1 MKTPSVLFVT
11 ILFLSTGGGCKQENN
26 VMGTNSVLETKLE
39 SQKLKLGQD
48 INFTVQL
55 KNTSSQNLWVNQ
67 RMLLNSSHS
76 PVMMRE
82 IWVDVVGPDGEQIPF
97 SSRVRAGEAVASDF
111 NVLKPGQVVSKQN
124 NLANYFEFKKPGV
137 YQITAHYQ
145 DGTKELPKAPD
156 GALHLGEQL
165 NSASAKFELLAPK

>member
-1 MKTPSVLFVT
+1 MKTSSILFVT

-26 VMGTNSVLETKLE
+26 LMETNCVLEIKLA

-55 KNTSSQNLWVNQ
+55 KNTSSQKLWVNQ
-67 RMLLNSSHS
+67 RMLLNSIHS

-82 IWVDVVGPDGEQIPF
+82 LWVDVVGPDGEQIPF

-111 NVLKPGQVVSKQN
+111 DVLKPGQVVSKQN
-124 NLANYFEFKKPGV
+124 NLSNYFELAKPGV

-145 DGTKELPKAPD
+145 DGTKDIPKAPD
-156 GALHLGEQL
+156 GVPHLREQL
-165 NSASAKFELLAPK
+165 SSAPAKFELLAPE